1 MAAGYAQFV
10 TTETSGGRATM
21 PETRCASA
29 AAFAAALAR
38 LEGVGRLSIRLF
50 DFPVEG
56 RRRGSQQ
63 VSGALAEFRKLLER
77 LS

>member
-1 MAAGYAQFV
+1 MTPQYAQFV
-10 TTETSGGRATM
+10 TTETSGGRASV

-38 LEGVGRLSIRLF
+38 LEGIGRLSIRLF
-50 DFPVEG
+50 DFPVDSG
-56 RRRGSQQ
+56 KRGSQQ
-63 VSGALAEFRKLLER
+63 LSGALAEFRKLLER

>member
-1 MAAGYAQFV
+1 MTPECAQFV
-10 TTETSGGRATM
+10 ATEASGGRATV

-38 LEGVGRLSIRLF
+38 LEGVGQLSIRLF
-50 DFPVEG
+50 DFPVASG
-56 RRRGSQQ
+56 KRGSQELRR
-63 VSGALAEFRKLLER
+63 ALAEFRKLLER